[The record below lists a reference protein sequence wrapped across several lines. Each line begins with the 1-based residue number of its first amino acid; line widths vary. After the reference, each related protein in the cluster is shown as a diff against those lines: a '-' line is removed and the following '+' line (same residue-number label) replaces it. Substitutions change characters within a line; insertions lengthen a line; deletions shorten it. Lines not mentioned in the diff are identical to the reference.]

1 MIYTSSLFPFGSSI
15 PSLSIPQFMTTYNP
29 DAVPANKV
37 VHIDTFSPEPLTYSS
52 LRKKAAQAAWGLRH
66 KLGVGLG
73 DTVLAIVTNSNDFVL
88 LAHATWWTGA
98 VFAPLNTSSTQKDIE
113 HVLGLVK
120 PTHIATITSK
130 LDEVQSAAATLSI
143 TPKIFTVLSKIPNS
157 DIPQFPTDILDET
170 YSLPVFDISSTGK
183 HARDVPSTICFSS
196 GTTGKIKGVVL
207 SHYNFVANCLQ
218 FRASLPDRVHSG
230 VREVTQ
236 NKEADLEIHDADCHI
251 YGLSTVVVTGMWIGG
266 LYLGLPS
273 FDLETFC
280 ARSAEIMATDMHLV
294 PPVALVLV
302 TQGLAEKYDLK
313 SLERIVVAAAPL
325 KEKLQRE
332 LKARFPGVGI
342 CQGYGLTECSP
353 GVTHQVHDNDSSCG
367 TVGKLIAG
375 TEARLVSPL
384 TLTDVPPGQEG
395 ELWIRGPQVM
405 MGYINDPISTK
416 NTFVD
421 GWLRTGDI
429 LRVDERGDFWVT
441 DRLKEMIKYKGFQIA
456 PSELDDLI
464 LQHPL
469 VTDAAVCAFYSEAQ
483 ATEVPMAYVSL
494 VRDKADLSQSEIQE
508 VIDEIRTWV
517 DGQVAGYKRLR
528 GGVFHLQDLPKT
540 PTGKILRR
548 LLPVPTPTVVTAGK
562 SEEGRV
568 GKL

>member
-1 MIYTSSLFPFGSSI
+1 MIYTSTLFPIGSSI

-29 DAVPANKV
+29 DAVPADKV

-52 LRKKAAQAAWGLRH
+52 LRRKASQAAWGLKH

-73 DTVLAIVTNSNDFVL
+73 DTVLVIVTNSNDFVL

-98 VFAPLNTSSTQKDIE
+98 IFAPLNTSSTQKDIE
-113 HVLGLVK
+113 HALALIK
-120 PTHIATITSK
+120 PTHIATIVSK
-130 LDEVQSAAATLSI
+130 LDDVQNATAALDI
-143 TPKIFTVLSKIPNS
+143 NPRIFTVLSKS
-157 DIPQFPTDILDET
+157 GDIPQFPLDILDESH
-170 YSLPVFDISSTGK
+170 SLPVFDIASTGK

-218 FRASLPDRVHSG
+218 FRASLPDRVHSS
-230 VREVTQ
+230 VREVVFPPY
-236 NKEADLEIHDADCHI
+236 CHI
-251 YGLSTVVVTGMWIGG
+251 YALSTVVVTGMWTGG
-266 LYLGLPS
+266 MYLGLPS

-280 ARSAEIMATDMHLV
+280 AKSQEIRATDMHLV
-294 PPVALVLV
+294 PPVALLLV
-302 TQGLAEKYDLK
+302 THGLVEKYNLQ
-313 SLERIVVAAAPL
+313 SLESIVVAAAPL

-353 GVTHQVHDNDSSCG
+353 GVAHQVHDNDSSCG

-375 TEARLVSPL
+375 TEARLVSPQ
-384 TLTDVPPGQEG
+384 TQKDVPLGQEG
-395 ELWIRGPQVM
+395 ELWVRGPQVM
-405 MGYINDPISTK
+405 MGYINDPTSTK

-429 LRVDERGDFWVT
+429 LRIDERGDFWVT

-456 PSELDDLI
+456 PSELDDLL
-464 LQHPL
+464 LQHPY

-494 VRDKADLSQSEIQE
+494 VPEKASLPQSEIQGFL
-508 VIDEIRTWV
+508 DEIETWV

-528 GGVFHLQDLPKT
+528 GGVFHLQGLPKT

-548 LLPVPTPTVVTAGK
+548 LLPIPAAAASASDK
-562 SEEGRV
+562 SEERRV
-568 GKL
+568 EKL

>member
-1 MIYTSSLFPFGSSI
+1 MIYTSTLFPFGSSI

-37 VHIDTFSPEPLTYSS
+37 VHIDTFSSEPLTYSS
-52 LRKKAAQAAWGLRH
+52 LRKKAAQAAWGLKH

-113 HVLGLVK
+113 HVLTLVK

-130 LDEVQSAAATLSI
+130 LDDVQSATAALSI
-143 TPKIFTVLSKIPNS
+143 TPNIFTVLSKVSNS

-170 YSLPVFDISSTGK
+170 YSLPPFDISSTGK

-230 VREVTQ
+230 VREVVFPPY
-236 NKEADLEIHDADCHI
+236 CHI

-280 ARSAEIMATDMHLV
+280 AKSAEIRATDMHLV
-294 PPVALVLV
+294 PPVALLLV

-313 SLERIVVAAAPL
+313 SLERIVIAAAPL

-332 LKARFPGVGI
+332 LKARFSGVGI

-375 TEARLVSPL
+375 TEARLVSPI
-384 TLTDVPPGQEG
+384 TLKDIQPGQQG
-395 ELWIRGPQVM
+395 ELWVRGPQVM
-405 MGYINDPISTK
+405 MGYINDPTSTK

-429 LRVDERGDFWVT
+429 LRIDERGDFWVT

-464 LQHPL
+464 LQHAD

-494 VRDKADLSQSEIQE
+494 VPEKASLPQNEIQG
-508 VIDEIRTWV
+508 VLDEIGTWV

-548 LLPVPTPTVVTAGK
+548 LLPVPTSAVSAVGK
-562 SEEGRV
+562 TEEGRV